1 MQPTLPMNIQTAK
14 GAIGKMPNA
23 LGGKTAGMQIPGAVQ
38 GTSDFSSILSML
50 SGQTGQAT
58 NTKAGEA
65 MMGKMMEGEL
75 QMAELT
81 PEQALEAKLQ
91 GALTSPKAANL
102 TLFSETVP
110 QAENIGE
117 ALVTEKNGNVKNLI
131 ESQKNLVVKPEL
143 ATAQT
148 ENVDLQKILGTS
160 EAKPVAQTQGQMAE
174 VLAKHQ
180 GEGQVKKGMMNQM
193 PMQKAEV
200 ALADNGDM
208 LNLRQTF
215 KNSKAQASK
224 EYNKGQKPFD
234 NNVIQFKKESSLEK
248 EISKVDTETMKP
260 LELLARESTSI
271 IQHAPR
277 EQQMTI
283 ALGGAAHTGKA
294 LDLSGAQNNAE
305 IINKIVNYLEQN
317 NIQNRDSLEVAVKHN
332 TLGEFNIHVQKGNG
346 VNDVNI
352 QILTRSDA
360 GHEFFAK
367 NENIL
372 AKALTDSGIKVAD
385 LRVSTMGSEQMMSS
399 KQGDSNSSGS
409 SFGHSN
415 NQNGQS
421 YYNEKQQ
428 SHEDSRRRQELW
440 EQFRERSLA

>member
-38 GTSDFSSILSML
+38 GTGDFSSILSML
-50 SGQTGQAT
+50 SGKAGQAQAIDA
-58 NTKAGEA
+58 KAGEA

-75 QMAELT
+75 QMIELT

-91 GALTSPKAANL
+91 GGLTSPKAANL
-102 TLFSETVP
+102 TLFSETAP
-110 QAENIGE
+110 QTENVGE
-117 ALVTEKNGNVKNLI
+117 ALVTEKKGSVKNL
-131 ESQKNLVVKPEL
+131 VAKPEL
-143 ATAQT
+143 TTAQS

-193 PMQKAEV
+193 PVQKAEV

-208 LNLRQTF
+208 LNLRQTL
-215 KNSKAQASK
+215 KNSKAQASN

-234 NNVIQFKKESSLEK
+234 NNVIQFKKESSFEK
-248 EISKVDTETMKP
+248 EISKVDSETMKP
-260 LELLARESTSI
+260 LELLARESAST

-277 EQQMTI
+277 EQQMTV

-305 IINKIVNYLEQN
+305 VINKIVNYLEQN

-415 NQNGQS
+415 SQNGQS